1 MKDLHTHIEQNNI
14 TTTLCTKNWHDLWE
28 HTQALKCD
36 LIVGGLGLVGGHV
49 NIQFVN

>member
-14 TTTLCTKNWHDLWE
+14 TTLCTKNWHDLGE

-36 LIVGGLGLVGGHV
+36 LIAEGLGLVGGHV

>member
-14 TTTLCTKNWHDLWE
+14 TTTICTNNWHDLWE

-36 LIVGGLGLVGGHV
+36 LIAGGAWPGWRSCEYPVC
-49 NIQFVN
+49 